1 MGQEFLFAKP
11 GSIGTVN
18 PDLPGLRYVVE
29 DYFSF
34 SSSEIYLVIFC
45 QRICRFVVLSQFIIK
60 THP

>member
-11 GSIGTVN
+11 GSIGTIN

-34 SSSEIYLVIFC
+34 SSSEIYFGNILSAHLSF
-45 QRICRFVVLSQFIIK
+45 RGFVSI
-60 THP
+60 HN